1 MAAAFMAT
9 CGEAE
14 NELYNGCGIRVGFHS
29 AIGAFAVAVGTDF
42 ALILAALHLG
52 VLGTLGFDGHIAAV
66 ILADEILERHVH
78 AAGVALEFAAVKIVA
93 DGMKRVWNSGNT
105 RSMK

>member
-1 MAAAFMAT
+1 MFVSPIFT
-9 CGEAE
+9 NLLHCH
-14 NELYNGCGIRVGFHS
+14 F

-52 VLGTLGFDGHIAAV
+52 VLGTLGLDRHIAAV
-66 ILADEILERHVH
+66 ILADEVLERHVH

-93 DGMKRVWNSGNT
+93 DGNEAGMEQWMARRGSLLSGNVLH
-105 RSMK
+105 RS